1 MELKSIYGNVIFVFE
16 GAKTILE
23 LVTAAVA
30 AKKSLSGADLREAD
44 LSGADLREAYLSG
57 ANLSGANLSGAD
69 LSEADLSGADLSG
82 ADLREADLSGADLRG
97 ADLSGADLS
106 EADLSEADLSGA
118 DLREADLSGADLR
131 GANLSGADLRGANLS
146 EADLRGKKIAALRA
160 FSGSLYPYEVWAVL
174 YEDGTRAVRMGCH
187 FNTLEKWASIDL
199 RSNNISEF
207 PDDGSEISEERVAL
221 FELAKA
227 AATRMNLPVS
237 VPQQGRDRD
246 ASNEDQS

>member
-1 MELKSIYGNVIFVFE
+1 MELKSIYGNVIFMFE

-30 AKKSLSGADLREAD
+30 AKKSLSGAY
-44 LSGADLREAYLSG
+44 LSGADLR
-57 ANLSGANLSGAD
+57 
-69 LSEADLSGADLSG
+69 GADLSG
-82 ADLREADLSGADLRG
+82 AYLSGADLRG

-106 EADLSEADLSGA
+106 EAYLSGAYLSGAYLSGTDLSGTDLSGTDLSRADLSGAYLSGTDLSGTDLRGADLSGAYLSGAYLSRAYLRGADLSGA
-118 DLREADLSGADLR
+118 DLSR
-131 GANLSGADLRGANLS
+131 
-146 EADLRGKKIAALRA
+146 KKIAALRA

-187 FNTLEKWASIDL
+187 FNTLEEWASIDL

-207 PDDGSEISEERVAL
+207 PDDGREISEERVAL

-246 ASNEDQS
+246 ASNDS